1 MARRRLMAANWKM
14 HKLPSEAGP
23 FVERLLELLEGQGL
37 LAGPGAPEVVL
48 CPPFVALAAVAEVLR
63 QAGRADVRRPADVHL
78 GAQDLHWEPQGAFTG
93 EVSAPMLVDAGC
105 RYVIVGHSERRQL
118 FGETDEQVGKK
129 VRAAL
134 SAGLVPIVC
143 VGETLHERRA
153 GQTEAVVL
161 RQLQA
166 ALGGLSPAEVS
177 GLVVAYEP
185 VWAIGTGENAS
196 GEEAARVIGRVIRAR
211 IAGEWGGE
219 AAAGVR
225 ILYGGSV
232 SPENIGEFMAHP
244 DVDGALVGGAS
255 LSAERFAAIV
265 AAGRQAV

>member
-1 MARRRLMAANWKM
+1 MAANWKM
-14 HKLPSEAGP
+14 NKLPSEAGP
-23 FVERLLELLEGQGL
+23 FVARLLELLEVRGL
-37 LAGPGAPEVVL
+37 LSGPEAPEVAI
-48 CPPFVALAAVAEVLR
+48 CPPFVALAAVAEALR
-63 QAGRADVRRPADVHL
+63 RAGRADVHL
-78 GAQDLHWEPQGAFTG
+78 GAQNLHWEPQGAFTG
-93 EVSAPMLVDAGC
+93 EVSAAMLADAGC

-118 FGETDEQVGKK
+118 FGETDDQVGKK

-153 GQTEAVVL
+153 GQAEAVVL
-161 RQLQA
+161 RQLRA
-166 ALGGLSPAEVS
+166 ALGGLSPAQVA

-196 GEEAARVIGRVIRAR
+196 GEEAARVIGQVIRAHVGSTH
-211 IAGEWGGE
+211 GEQ

-244 DVDGALVGGAS
+244 DIDGALVGGAS
-255 LSAERFAAIV
+255 LAAERFAAIV
-265 AAGRQAV
+265 AAGRQAG